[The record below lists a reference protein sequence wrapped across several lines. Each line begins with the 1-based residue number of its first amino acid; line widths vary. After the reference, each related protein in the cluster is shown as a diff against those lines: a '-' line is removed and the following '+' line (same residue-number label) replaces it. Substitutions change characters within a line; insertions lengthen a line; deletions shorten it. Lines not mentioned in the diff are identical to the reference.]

1 MDERRESDYFH
12 RETEETEISQRK
24 RRMTP
29 RQRDAFIDEYNAKLL
44 TPEERD
50 RFVQEYNAEHPF
62 STTDSKTDEKA
73 ATTQDDSRR
82 MEKELSSTKEQ
93 GGMDGGPRGEPTYQE
108 TLNMKRVAGEDLPE
122 DKDNSHSLNDSDIRK
137 VRLERG
143 FRAVRMC
150 MPEVRGVKIE
160 SMEQLH
166 EIIGRDFPGVKE
178 HRDYEMF
185 MVQANLHMETIEE
198 FGSRETVASGK
209 IREFMKEI
217 GVAEATGRAWIVK
230 GAKPRIY
237 TLLDEAMS
245 KSKGEAI
252 VTQIRENLNGVDSIA
267 EVDRRLS
274 HPYHESHTK
283 TVLGYPL
290 KREYAEKYFQFLDEM
305 AEGGTIRDVSWRVG
319 INPSAAHDYLKGR
332 IPWLVNKAMES
343 PGEVREYKDDV
354 CIDSKEKLQELIQR
368 HPDVM
373 EIKGFPK
380 MLRHANA
387 YLDLKEWQRNGG
399 FPEMMQKDLARDL
412 GISSSRVRSYLLN
425 EMRPELFQILSTRER
440 AKVKH
445 ESKLPPKALEHRMDP
460 SYVHEKLRSLKSI
473 EKPETA
479 DLAKTIEDL
488 YRASPIERRVQFAE
502 LRQYHQHGPLW
513 LREVAKEII
522 NQREEVERLLNER
535 LGLANNPNSRLRI
548 GVVESKLYL
557 RLQDTREANWMNLYG
572 RELFQFKSFAQKK
585 ELLGDARRHLGLRG
599 NTVLSQLVGQVT
611 DYDRTVS
618 GHQPNADLSSLHA
631 YLKGE
636 TLHLVLDALGMKIQD
651 IETAI
656 ERIGRG
662 ERYGIRNPKFPEDP
676 EEIDRVIARI
686 VGGGLSDG
694 HIQIHNRM
702 FSYGESDRDRVEIFK
717 GHVAQLGEAYYRE
730 VVDDNGVTC
739 IRYTSVV
746 GHLLERRG
754 MTVGDK
760 AMCNENLPEF
770 IREGSPET
778 VCSYFRQMWPED
790 GSFAVRPNNQGK
802 FHWDRGVALHD
813 PTKNARYGLDL
824 GVTQKHIELVRKFGN
839 RITGGL
845 LGPRW
850 ELSARK
856 LRRQTDSPNESFSSC
871 ACELREIVL
880 ENPNRLM
887 VSEMQM
893 LRERLGIMT
902 RPYLIAITSYEGTGR
917 LSSLWHA
924 QTRSNMDAIRAA
936 ILTTPDD
943 VRKKKAIEEWLR
955 NRGNE
960 VQVVRKKLEEEGL
973 L

>member
-1 MDERRESDYFH
+1 MDKRRETAYFL
-12 RETEETEISQRK
+12 RETEETEISRRK
-24 RRMTP
+24 RRLTP
-29 RQRDAFIDEYNAKLL
+29 RERDAFIDEYNAGFL

-62 STTDSKTDEKA
+62 SATDSKTDEKA
-73 ATTQDDSRR
+73 AATQDDSRR

-108 TLNMKRVAGEDLPE
+108 TLNMKRVTGEDLPE

-143 FRAVRMC
+143 FRAVRMS

-178 HRDYEMF
+178 HRDHEMF
-185 MVQANLHMETIEE
+185 MMQAGLHMETIEG

-209 IREFMKEI
+209 IREFTKEI

-245 KSKGEAI
+245 KSEGEAI
-252 VTQIRENLNGVDSIA
+252 VAQTRENLNGVDSIA
-267 EVDRRLS
+267 EVDWRLS

-283 TVLGYPL
+283 TTLSYP
-290 KREYAEKYFQFLDEM
+290 RERELAEKYFQFLDEM
-305 AEGGTIRDVSWRVG
+305 AEGGAIGDVSWRVG
-319 INPSAAHDYLKGR
+319 IRQPTAHRYLKGR
-332 IPWLVNKAMES
+332 IPWLVQKVMES
-343 PGEVREYKDDV
+343 PGEVREYKDDF
-354 CIDSKEKLQELIQR
+354 CIGSKEKLQEFIR
-368 HPDVM
+368 CHPYVM
-373 EIKGFPK
+373 ENRRYQK

-387 YLDLKEWQRNGG
+387 YLALKEWQRNGDL
-399 FPEMMQKDLARDL
+399 PEVIQKDLAREL
-412 GISSSRVRSYLLN
+412 GISSGTVHQYLSD
-425 EMRPELFQILSTRER
+425 EKRPELFQILSAHER
-440 AKVKH
+440 ARAKH
-445 ESKLPPKALEHRMDP
+445 ESKLTPEELEHRMDP
-460 SYVHEKLRSLKSI
+460 SNVYEKLKSLKSI
-473 EKPETA
+473 EKPEA
-479 DLAKTIEDL
+479 VDLAKIIEDL

-502 LRQYHQHGPLW
+502 MKQYHQQGPHW
-513 LREVAKEII
+513 LREVAKRIT

-585 ELLGDARRHLGLRG
+585 QLLGDARRHLGLRG

-618 GHQPNADLSSLHA
+618 GHQPNADLSSLHM

-636 TLHLVLDALGMKIQD
+636 TLHLVLDVLGMRIQD
-651 IETAI
+651 IEEAI

-686 VGGGLSDG
+686 IGGGLSDG
-694 HIQIHNRM
+694 HIERGSRG
-702 FSYGESDRDRVEIFK
+702 FVYTESDKDRVEIFK
-717 GHVAQLGEAYYRE
+717 GHVAQLGEVHYRE
-730 VVDDNGVTC
+730 VVDDNGVTR

-778 VCSYFRQMWPED
+778 VCTYFRQMWPED
-790 GSFAVRPNNQGK
+790 GSFAVRPDNRGT

-824 GVTQKHIELVRKFGN
+824 GVTQKHIELVRKFGE
-839 RITGGL
+839 RINDR

-850 ELSARK
+850 EISARM
-856 LRRQTDSPNESFSSC
+856 LRGLTDSPNESVSSC
-871 ACELREIVL
+871 ACELHEIAL
-880 ENPNRLM
+880 ENPSRLM
-887 VSEMQM
+887 VGEMQM
-893 LRERLGIMT
+893 LRERLRIMT
-902 RPYLIAITSYEGTGR
+902 TPYLIGITSYEGTGR

-924 QTRSNMDAIRAA
+924 QTRSNMDAIRAG
-936 ILTTPDD
+936 ILTPADD
-943 VRKKKAIEEWLR
+943 IRKRTAIEEWLR
-955 NRGNE
+955 NRGDE
-960 VQVVRKKLEEEGL
+960 VQVVRMKLEEEGL